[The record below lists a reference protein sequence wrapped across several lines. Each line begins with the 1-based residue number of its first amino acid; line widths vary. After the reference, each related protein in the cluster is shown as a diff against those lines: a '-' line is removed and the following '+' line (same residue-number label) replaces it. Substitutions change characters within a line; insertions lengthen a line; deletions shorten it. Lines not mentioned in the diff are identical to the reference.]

1 MRSLQTPLPLSGL
14 GSLDLTQNLSPECA
28 TLSLLPWRF
37 PHVSCA
43 SFPVPMCGGIAFK
56 PPILRTSLWLDGV
69 GSWAWRECCT
79 GLAVCH
85 LRPFS
90 QPAPCPVSTSGDSV
104 PLLEGRSEGPPC
116 PVATAVW
123 GWADMAQ
130 HGDPPSQR
138 PFQPLTSCSGWEMT
152 CLVCF
157 PCSNTRA
164 SYSNKQRMWM
174 GRQKSSSR

>member
-1 MRSLQTPLPLSGL
+1 MVSAVPEVLGVLILSRFFFPPNPVCWAVRSLQTPLPLSGL

-90 QPAPCPVSTSGDSV
+90 QPAPCPVPHQVTVSLS
-104 PLLEGRSEGPPC
+104 
-116 PVATAVW
+116 
-123 GWADMAQ
+123 
-130 HGDPPSQR
+130 
-138 PFQPLTSCSGWEMT
+138 
-152 CLVCF
+152 
-157 PCSNTRA
+157 
-164 SYSNKQRMWM
+164 
-174 GRQKSSSR
+174 